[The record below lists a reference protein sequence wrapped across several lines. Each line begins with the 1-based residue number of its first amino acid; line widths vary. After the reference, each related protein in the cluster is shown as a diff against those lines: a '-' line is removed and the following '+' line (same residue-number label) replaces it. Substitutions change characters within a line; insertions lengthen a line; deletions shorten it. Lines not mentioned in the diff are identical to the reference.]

1 MKKKK
6 ILVIVD
12 MQNDFVTGSLAN
24 KEAENV
30 VPRIVEKLQKHG
42 KEYSSILVTLDTHNK
57 NYLGTF
63 EGKNLPVEHCVK
75 GTEGHKIVQ
84 DIFDVL
90 QQLKKDKVFV
100 KMFQKG
106 TFVSNKLATYLSVTT
121 DNNCEIEIIGVCTD
135 ICVVSNALS
144 IRATLPS
151 TVISVD
157 ASCCAGTSVKAHEA
171 ALKVMNSCQVKITN
185 RRNRNKNNGSD
196 KKETVTSTEE

>member
-12 MQNDFVTGSLAN
+12 MQEDFVTGSLAN

-42 KEYSSILVTLDTHNK
+42 KEYSSILVTLDTHSE
-57 NYLGTF
+57 NYLDTF

-75 GTEGHKIVQ
+75 GTEGHKIVG
-84 DIFDVL
+84 DIFNEL
-90 QQLKKDKVFV
+90 QQLRKKKVFV
-100 KMFQKG
+100 KMFQKS
-106 TFVSNKLATYLSVTT
+106 TFASNKLATYLSVTT
-121 DNNCEIEIIGVCTD
+121 DSNYEIEIVGVCTD

-144 IRATLPS
+144 IRASLPS

-171 ALKVMNSCQVKITN
+171 ALKVMNSCQIQVKN
-185 RRNRNKNNGSD
+185 RRNRNKNNVSN
-196 KKETVTSTEE
+196 KKETVSTEE